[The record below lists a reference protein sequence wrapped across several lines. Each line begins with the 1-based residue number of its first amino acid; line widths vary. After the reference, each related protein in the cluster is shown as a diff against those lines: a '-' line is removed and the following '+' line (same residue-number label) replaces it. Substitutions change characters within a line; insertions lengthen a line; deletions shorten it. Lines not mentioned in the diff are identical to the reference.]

1 MTRRVAITRA
11 LPEAMRTADN
21 LRALGAEPVLAPL
34 LTIAPQAFEA
44 DLADVQALLFTSA
57 NGVRAFADAIQAR
70 HLRVLAVG
78 DATAA
83 EARNAGFPQVQS
95 AAGDSEALAALAI
108 EALNPQ
114 AGRVLHIT
122 GDHVAGDVVGAL
134 TKAGFTAE
142 RRIAYN
148 SVAATQLPSDLAG
161 EIDTIL
167 FHSAR
172 AAEIFVS
179 FGAPRANH
187 LIAAC
192 LSPAVARAACDSP
205 VGSIAWA
212 HVIVSPHP
220 REDALLRAVLASA
233 GASA

>member
-11 LPEAMRTADN
+11 APDAMRTADN

-34 LTIAPQAFEA
+34 LTIAPHAFEA
-44 DLADVQALLFTSA
+44 DLAGVQALLFTSA
-57 NGVRAFADAIQAR
+57 NGVRAFTDAIQAR

-95 AAGDSEALAALAI
+95 AAGDGTALAAFAI
-108 EALNPQ
+108 ASLDPG
-114 AGRVLHIT
+114 AGRVLHIS
-122 GDHVAGDVVGAL
+122 GDHVAGDIIGAL
-134 TKAGFTAE
+134 QEAGFAAE

-148 SVAATQLPSDLAG
+148 SIAVTQLPSTLTD

-179 FGAPRANH
+179 FGAPRANQ
-187 LIAAC
+187 LTAAC
-192 LSPAVARAACDSP
+192 LSAAVARAASDSP
-205 VGSIAWA
+205 ERRIVWA
-212 HVIVSPHP
+212 RLIVSPHP
-220 REDALLRAVLASA
+220 REDALLHAALA
-233 GASA
+233 